1 MRRGTAVIASP
12 SEVVKAPLFRI
23 VSGAISSELA
33 LPFALQDHPLA
44 PARTQKVWTVGARR
58 RREFHTAAAELC
70 TLVHLLFQKFSQ
82 EQKSQIKLSFDV
94 RFKPVLHI
102 ILPMCTCSHQL
113 CSIPAIKFE
122 QKYYTMKL
130 TLNENEI
137 PVLSLCSIRPTRTDQ
152 AEFACNG

>member
-1 MRRGTAVIASP
+1 VRRGTAVIASP

-82 EQKSQIKLSFDV
+82 VEQKSQIKLSFDV

-102 ILPMCTCSHQL
+102 ILPACALALISSVLYQQL
-113 CSIPAIKFE
+113 N
-122 QKYYTMKL
+122 
-130 TLNENEI
+130 LNKNI
-137 PVLSLCSIRPTRTDQ
+137 TP
-152 AEFACNG
+152 